1 MTFAHPWMLLGAVA
15 ALIPLLIHLFDRR
28 RPRPHPFGAISFVL
42 RSQRRT
48 ASRLRLKR
56 LLLYLLRT
64 AILLALPVALARPEL
79 GRAAQVAAASR
90 GPAATSIILDASLS
104 MRYSDGTSLFEKGR
118 ELARGALR
126 DLMPDEP
133 ANVIVC
139 GPSLPPPPSPTFDR
153 SQLRATVDAASPTFS
168 AADLNRCLDLAVHSL
183 EESSVSGKRLV
194 IISDLTT
201 NSFRLNVPPPTVNGP
216 KGEMIRPEV
225 VIRDAAA
232 GRQTLPNRAVVDLKI
247 EPALQLGPRA
257 FQFTFTVRNF
267 SPEAVKDLEASL
279 KVGDQVVAKG
289 FMDIPPNGAAQKTLR
304 HRFNVGGV
312 LAGEVLISGDNLA
325 ADDRLPFVI
334 TVPKDLRALV
344 INGEPS
350 PIRYR
355 DEAFFVEAALNAP
368 GSPVRQ
374 TVKDPEAGFRENFS
388 QYELILLLNV
398 PVPTAEA
405 SRQLAEFVNKGGGLF
420 ISLGDRVEPELYN
433 KHLGDVLPRPLRLVK
448 TSVAPE
454 EPDADRKAAK
464 LGKVVTEHPIFSLF
478 TGRAREGLMSA
489 RFYRYMLLEAEP
501 AGTKSSE
508 VLATYEDGAP
518 AVAVARRGQ
527 GRVLLYTSTVD
538 RDWSDFPI
546 RTSFL
551 PLMQRFSAFLCG
563 SLEEREE
570 LRGRVGEPI
579 VLPAKGQETIA
590 AVRSPSGAEVPT
602 RLQEDGSSIVG
613 PLEEPGVHQ
622 VLDPIGKPIPS
633 HTFAALL
640 DPSESDLTRIS
651 PDELSAYFGQEDV
664 VKGSAGDAQKEHRV
678 PFWSWLIV
686 AAAMA
691 FFFEGVLLRN

>member
-1 MTFAHPWMLLGAVA
+1 MTFAHPWMLLGALA

-64 AILLALPVALARPEL
+64 TILLALPVALARPEL
-79 GRAAQVAAASR
+79 RRASQIAAASR
-90 GPAATSIILDASLS
+90 GPAATSIILDASVS
-104 MRYSDGTSLFEKGR
+104 MRYTDGTSLFEKGR
-118 ELARGALR
+118 EQARETLR

-139 GPSLPPPPSPTFDR
+139 GRSSSSPPSPTFDR
-153 SQLRATVDAASPTFS
+153 SQLRAIIDAAAPTF
-168 AADLNRCLDLAVHSL
+168 AGTDLNRCLDLGAHSL

-194 IISDLTT
+194 IISDLTA
-201 NSFRLNVPPPTVNGP
+201 NSFRLSLPPPTVTGP
-216 KGEMIRPEV
+216 KGEKIRPDV
-225 VIRDAAA
+225 VIRDAAS
-232 GRQTLPNRAVVDLKI
+232 GRQTLPNHGLVDLKI

-257 FQFTFTVRNF
+257 FQFSFTVRNF
-267 SPEAVKDLEASL
+267 SPDPVKDLEASL

-304 HRFNVGGV
+304 HRFNAGGV
-312 LAGEVLISGDNLA
+312 LTGEVLITPDNLSP
-325 ADDRLPFVI
+325 DDRLPFVI

-350 PIRYR
+350 TVRYR

-374 TVKDPEAGFRENFS
+374 TVKDPEAGFREPFD
-388 QYELILLLNV
+388 QYELIMLLNV
-398 PVPTAEA
+398 TVPTPEV
-405 SRQLAEFVNKGGGLF
+405 SRQLVDFVSKGGGLF
-420 ISLGDRVEPELYN
+420 VSLGDHVDPELYN
-433 KHLGDVLPRPLRLVK
+433 KYLGDVLPRPLRLVR

-464 LGKVVTEHPIFSLF
+464 LGKIVTEHPIFSLF

-489 RFYRYMLLEAEP
+489 RFYRYMLLEAE
-501 AGTKSSE
+501 ASGTTSSE

-518 AVAVARRGQ
+518 AIAIARRGQ

-579 VLPAKGQETIA
+579 VLAAKAQEPVG
-590 AVRSPSGAEVPT
+590 AVRSPSGAELPT
-602 RLQEDGSSIVG
+602 RAQEDGSVIVG
-613 PLEEPGVHQ
+613 PLEEPGIHQ
-622 VLDPIGKPIPS
+622 VLDASGRPIPAL
-633 HTFAALL
+633 TFAAVI
-640 DPSESDLTRIS
+640 DPSESDLTRIN
-651 PDELSAYFGQEDV
+651 PDELSAYFGQEGV
-664 VKGSAGDAQKEHRV
+664 VKGASDTQQQHRV

-691 FFFEGVLLRN
+691 FFFEGVLLRK